1 MKKIFTLLFCS
12 VFAFTSCSGDGQI
25 GPQGPQG
32 PPGEAGINI
41 LGTTYEYD
49 VNFEYLPSNNLYSA
63 FLDFDQIE
71 PSDGVLVYRLEVA
84 QDIDGNDI
92 DTWSLLP
99 QVFFLEQGTIQYVFT
114 HSTVDVELIIDGN
127 FDLSNLDNGFTQ
139 NQVFR
144 VIVVPSDPA
153 GFASS
158 TGVDISDMD
167 AVLNTLNVD
176 NSDII
181 KM

>member
-1 MKKIFTLLFCS
+1 MKKIITLLFIS
-12 VFAFTSCSGDGQI
+12 AFALTSCSDDG
-25 GPQGPQG
+25 PVGPQG
-32 PPGEAGINI
+32 PPGENGLDGINI
-41 LGTTYEYD
+41 VGTTYEYD
-49 VNFEYLPSNNLYSA
+49 VNFEYLASGNYYSA

-71 PSDGVLVYRLEVA
+71 ISDGVLVYRLEIA
-84 QDIDGNDI
+84 QDSNGNNI

-99 QVFFLEQGTIQYVFT
+99 QVFFLEQGIIQYVFT
-114 HSTVDVELIIDGN
+114 HTTVDVELILDGN

-153 GFASS
+153 AFASS
-158 TGVDISDMD
+158 TGVDLSDME
-167 AVLNTLNVD
+167 AVLNTLNID

-181 KM
+181 RM